1 MNVRRARSTSLFGI
15 TDQGLIAVVNLALV
29 VFAAQGGTQSIAAFA
44 LVTAVYFGLLTLGRA
59 LLAEPLLAL
68 PLGDRGGPYLRIA
81 FSLSIAGGALAM
93 LCTAAALP
101 FEGNYFVIGVVI
113 GVMLSTE
120 FIRIRAYAL
129 ERPSAALA
137 ATAVSVC
144 ILFIG
149 GLSDHLY
156 DPNRWQ
162 RLLILWAVAGLVSAL
177 VCLALTRRNAPPSLI
192 AKGWYKTKIWKNAK
206 SLLIDAVGIVLIAHV
221 SLYIISHFGAPS
233 DVAAIRALSAILS
246 PLSLVFTG
254 LTLSLTPLLSTKA
267 EQAKSAIRVFWV
279 AILGVSIIG
288 GALALSVGQ
297 TIITTVFGLDATPTR
312 LALVVA
318 VLSAVLFAL
327 GSPWLAQVRVTG
339 KYVSIGWMRFGS
351 SVVLVSALAALSTV
365 QQLPVVFF
373 VMQGLQAL
381 VIALAAA
388 VLARQARSRAKDY
401 AEVGSDSSASS

>member
-1 MNVRRARSTSLFGI
+1 MFGI
-15 TDQGLIAVVNLALV
+15 ADQGLIAVVNLALV

-59 LLAEPLLAL
+59 VLAEPLLAL

-93 LCTAAALP
+93 LCTAVALP

-113 GVMLSTE
+113 GVMLGAE
-120 FIRIRAYAL
+120 FVRIRAYAL
-129 ERPSAALA
+129 ERPTAALA
-137 ATAVSVC
+137 ATTVSVC

-162 RLLILWAVAGLVSAL
+162 RLLVLWAVAGLVSAL
-177 VCLALTRRNAPPSLI
+177 VCLALTRKNTPPSLT

-221 SLYIISHFGAPS
+221 SLYIISHFGVPS

-279 AILGVSIIG
+279 AILGVSITG

-297 TIITTVFGLDATPTR
+297 TIIAMVFGLDATPTR
-312 LALVVA
+312 LALIIA

-339 KYVSIGWMRFGS
+339 KYASIGWMRFGS
-351 SVVLVSALAALSTV
+351 SVVLVSALAALSTL

-381 VIALAAA
+381 VIALTAA
-388 VLARQARSRAKDY
+388 VLARQARSRANDF